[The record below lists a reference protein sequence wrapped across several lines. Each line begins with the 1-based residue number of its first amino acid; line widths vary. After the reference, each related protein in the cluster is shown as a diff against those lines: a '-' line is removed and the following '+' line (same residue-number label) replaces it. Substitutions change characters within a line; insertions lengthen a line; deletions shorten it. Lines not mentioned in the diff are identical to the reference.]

1 VWSHRSSLVT
11 GGAGFI
17 GSHLVD
23 RLMLDSRNVTVF
35 DNLRNGSLLNLQRWL
50 GNERF
55 KFIKGDLTKP
65 RDVKAVLKGVDI
77 VFHLAANPEVRVGET
92 DPSLHFQEN
101 LVATFNLLEAVRQ
114 RPSVK
119 VFVFFSTSTVY
130 GDAITIPTPED
141 YGPTLPISTYGASKL
156 GCEALASSYANTFGF
171 RALILRLANIVGSRS
186 NHGVIIDFVNKL
198 KQNPKSLEILGDGTQ
213 SKSYL
218 YVEDLVDAVTHLTP
232 MFLNGEKRAGL
243 FNVGS
248 SDKVEVK
255 KIAEIVTE
263 EMGLQNVDFCFTGGV
278 DGGRGW
284 KGDVKTMLLSID
296 KLRKTR
302 WNPQYGSE
310 QAVRLAVKALL
321 MESQSSTR

>member
-1 VWSHRSSLVT
+1 MWSHRSSLVT